1 MRTGTYRLILLFL
14 FFVLIAGLFFVQVLK
29 GNYYYALSRK
39 NSIRLIPQDAGRG
52 KILDRNG
59 QVLADNQLSFDA
71 VIIPQELKDK
81 DKVFSKLAE
90 ILSVSQA
97 SLSSSYKRL
106 YLNPF
111 TPVRIA
117 CGISKN
123 TAIILE
129 EESLDLS
136 GLHVELNSRRF
147 YPFGS
152 CASHVLGYMGEIDR
166 SRITRLKD
174 YGYNIKDKMG
184 YSGIEGDLDIFLRG
198 EKGGQQV
205 EVDSRGRQVRLLG
218 YKPPA
223 SGRDVRLT
231 IDLEMQQLADQLL
244 SGKKGAVVVMD
255 AKTGAVLV
263 LSSSPAFDPNVFVDR
278 KDKLA
283 LNYFLTS
290 EDAPLFNRAVSGQFP
305 PGSVFKPITAMAA
318 LRVKK
323 FDPSMTFDCQGS
335 LRVGNRDFKC
345 WSEHGKEDFYQAMGH
360 SCDVYFYKL
369 GLMAGVDMLSQTAHD
384 FGFGEKTGID
394 LLQEASGFIPSRI
407 WKRMKFMDGW
417 YDGDTANFSIGQGF
431 VLTTPLQLVR
441 MMAAI
446 GNGGYL
452 VTPYLADTIDGV
464 PVEKREAKKIR
475 ISEEIIDLVRESLS
489 RPVELGDGTA
499 IDLNIKA
506 LDICAKTGTAQVTGS
521 QSHGW
526 VAGFFPK
533 NNARFAFCIL
543 LENTGSSH
551 YACAL
556 GRQLFE
562 EAEKRGKF
570 L

>member
-1 MRTGTYRLILLFL
+1 M
-14 FFVLIAGLFFVQVLK
+14 QVLK
-29 GNYYYALSRK
+29 GNYYYALSQK

-59 QVLADNQLSFDA
+59 QVLADNSLSFDA

-81 DKVFSKLAE
+81 ARVFHKLAE
-90 ILSVSQA
+90 ILSVSQE
-97 SLSSSYKRL
+97 SLASSYKRL

-129 EESLDLS
+129 EESLDLN

-152 CASHVLGYMGEIDR
+152 CAAHVLGYMGEIDR

-218 YKPPA
+218 YKPPD
-223 SGRDVRLT
+223 SGKDVRLT

-318 LRVKK
+318 LRVKR

-407 WKRMKFMDGW
+407 WKRVKFMDGW

-431 VLTTPLQLVR
+431 VLTTPLQLAR

-452 VTPYLADTIDGV
+452 VTPYLADAIDGM

-475 ISEEIIDLVRESLS
+475 VSEEIIDLVRESLS

-499 IDLNIKA
+499 VDLNIKA

-533 NNARFAFCIL
+533 KNARFAFCIL

-556 GRQLFE
+556 GKQLLE